1 MILYCLKQGLTNIWK
16 NKMFSL
22 ASIATMSACIFLFG
36 IIFSVVMNFQETM
49 RDAEQSVTITVFF
62 DEGISDAKIKTIGE
76 EIKERAEVEKIEY
89 VSAEEALQQY
99 IDEYLNGSEEA
110 AEGLEE
116 DNPLANSAN
125 YEVYLNDI
133 SMQSSLAK
141 YISELDGVRQV
152 NQSVVAANILSDFNK
167 LVGYISV
174 AIILILLAV
183 AVFLIN
189 NTIAVGITVRKEEI
203 AIMKLIG
210 ATDLFIRAPFIV
222 EGMLIGLMGSII
234 PLLILN
240 YLYKGVTGYIGN
252 NFSFLSDILVFLSS
266 GKVFSYLIPVA
277 LILGVGIGLLGSII
291 TLRKH
296 LDV

>member
-1 MILYCLKQGLTNIWK
+1 MVFYCLKQGLMNIWK
-16 NKMFSL
+16 NKIFSL
-22 ASIATMSACIFLFG
+22 ASVATMSACIFLFG

-62 DEGISDAKIKTIGE
+62 DEGISDVQIEAIGQ
-76 EIKERAEVEKIEY
+76 EIEKRAEVSDIVF

-110 AEGLEE
+110 AEGLAE

-125 YEVYLNDI
+125 FEVYLNDI
-133 SMQSSLAK
+133 SMQSSLAS
-141 YISELDGVRQV
+141 YIESLDGVRQV

-183 AVFLIN
+183 AIFLIN

-210 ATDLFIRAPFIV
+210 ATDLFIRVPFLI
-222 EGMLIGLMGSII
+222 EGMLIGLMGSAI
-234 PLLILN
+234 PLVILH
-240 YLYKGVTGYIGN
+240 YLYNGVTAYIGK
-252 NFSFLSDILVFLSS
+252 NFNFLSDILVFMPA
-266 GKVFSYLIPVA
+266 GEVFGFLVPVA
-277 LILGVGIGLLGSII
+277 LVLGVGIGFLGSIL
-291 TLRKH
+291 TMRKH

>member
-62 DEGISDAKIKTIGE
+62 DEGISDAKIE
-76 EIKERAEVEKIEY
+76 EIGDQIRERAEVEKIVF

-110 AEGLEE
+110 AAGLRE
-116 DNPLANSAN
+116 DNPLADSAN

-133 SMQSSLAK
+133 SMQTSLAK
-141 YISELDGVRQV
+141 YISDLDGVRQV
-152 NQSVVAANILSDFNK
+152 NQSAMAANILSDFNK

-183 AVFLIN
+183 AIFLIN
-189 NTIAVGITVRKEEI
+189 NTISVGITVRKEEI

-210 ATDLFIRAPFIV
+210 ATDLFIRAPFVV
-222 EGMLIGLMGSII
+222 EGMLIGLLGSII
-234 PLLILN
+234 PLVILR
-240 YLYKGVTGYIGN
+240 YLYNGVTSYIGN

>member
-1 MILYCLKQGLTNIWK
+1 MILYCLKQGLMNIWK
-16 NKMFSL
+16 NKIFSL

-62 DEGISDAKIKTIGE
+62 DEGISDE
-76 EIKERAEVEKIEY
+76 EIESIGDEIGKRAEVADLVY

-99 IDEYLNGSEEA
+99 IDEYLGGSEEA
-110 AEGLEE
+110 AAGLEE
-116 DNPLANSAN
+116 DNPLVNSAN

-133 SMQSSLAK
+133 SMQSSLAS
-141 YISELDGVRQV
+141 YIEGLDGVRQV

-174 AIILILLAV
+174 AIILILLGV
-183 AVFLIN
+183 AIFLIN

-210 ATDLFIRAPFIV
+210 ATDLFIRVPFLI
-222 EGMLIGLMGSII
+222 EGMLIGLLGSVI
-234 PLLILN
+234 PLVILH
-240 YLYKGVTGYIGN
+240 YLYNGVTNYIEGN
-252 NFSFLSDILVFLSS
+252 FNFLSDILVFMST
-266 GKVFSYLIPVA
+266 GKVFSYLVPVA
-277 LILGVGIGLLGSII
+277 LILGVGIGFLGSIL
-291 TLRKH
+291 TMRKH

>member
-141 YISELDGVRQV
+141 YISDLDGVRQV
-152 NQSVVAANILSDFNK
+152 NQSAVAANILSDFNK

>member
-1 MILYCLKQGLTNIWK
+1 MILYCLKQGLMNIWK
-16 NKMFSL
+16 NKIFSL

-62 DEGISDAKIKTIGE
+62 DEGISDEKIESIGD
-76 EIKERAEVEKIEY
+76 EIGKRAEVADLVY

-99 IDEYLNGSEEA
+99 IDEYLGGSEEA
-110 AEGLEE
+110 AAGLEE
-116 DNPLANSAN
+116 DNPLVNSAN

-133 SMQSSLAK
+133 SMQSSLAS
-141 YISELDGVRQV
+141 YIEGLDGVRQV

-174 AIILILLAV
+174 AIILILLGV
-183 AVFLIN
+183 AIFLIN

-210 ATDLFIRAPFIV
+210 ATDLFIRVPFLI
-222 EGMLIGLMGSII
+222 EGMLIGLLGSVI
-234 PLLILN
+234 PLVILH
-240 YLYKGVTGYIGN
+240 YLYNGVTNYIEGN
-252 NFSFLSDILVFLSS
+252 FNFLSDILVFMST
-266 GKVFSYLIPVA
+266 GKVFSYLVPVA
-277 LILGVGIGLLGSII
+277 LILGVGIGFLGSIL
-291 TLRKH
+291 TMRKH